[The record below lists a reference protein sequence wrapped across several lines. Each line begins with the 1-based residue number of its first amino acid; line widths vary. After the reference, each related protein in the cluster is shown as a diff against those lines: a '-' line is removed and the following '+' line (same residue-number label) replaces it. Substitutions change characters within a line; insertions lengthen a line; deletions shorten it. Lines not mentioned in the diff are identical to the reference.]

1 MPINYY
7 CGINLNQTSLEKPV
21 IDPLAT
27 PPDVGTEVAGQ
38 MYFDNAGA
46 GAGIMYFWNGTAW
59 RSMDATAATGV
70 TTLAIGFSSI
80 VYWICIWSSETLFT
94 RIVQFTNL
102 PRLSLI

>member
-7 CGINLNQTSLEKPV
+7 CGINLNQTTLGKPV

-46 GAGIMYFWNGTAW
+46 GAGAMYFWNGTAW

-70 TTLAIGFSSI
+70 TSFS
-80 VYWICIWSSETLFT
+80 TT
-94 RIVQFTNL
+94 KAGN
-102 PRLSLI
+102 SL